1 MSIPVYDIDKD
12 EIKLDEND
20 QNNVEN
26 IAKFIYPIESLYVFE
41 AISFLIC
48 FLFIQ
53 TKHQSKEENEE
64 EEKRNVK
71 VVIIFVSIL

>member
-1 MSIPVYDIDKD
+1 MDDIDKD

-26 IAKFIYPIESLYVFE
+26 IVKFIYPIASLYVFE

-48 FLFIQ
+48 FL
-53 TKHQSKEENEE
+53 KA
-64 EEKRNVK
+64 
-71 VVIIFVSIL
+71 VIIFISIL